1 MLRIKELFSG
11 YGDIDVL
18 KGLNIEFTK
27 GIVYA
32 VLGPN
37 GSGKSTLLKTID
49 GIIKTKKRNNL
60 YKW

>member
-1 MLRIKELFSG
+1 
-11 YGDIDVL
+11 
-18 KGLNIEFTK
+18 LNIEFTK

-49 GIIKTKKRNNL
+49 GIIKPKKGTICINGEYIKKTL
-60 YKW
+60 S